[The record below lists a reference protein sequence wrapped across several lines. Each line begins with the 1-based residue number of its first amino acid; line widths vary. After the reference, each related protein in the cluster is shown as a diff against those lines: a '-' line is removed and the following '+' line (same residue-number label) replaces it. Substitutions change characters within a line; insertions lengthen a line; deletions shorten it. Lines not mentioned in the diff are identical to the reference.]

1 MAKKPNIIEAF
12 ESKELFGPLFKDQKT
27 WIAWKTFLRA
37 LYGLPL
43 SGDDYKMYVDCTE
56 RQAVP
61 KTNFEEAYAIVG
73 RRGGKTQTVA
83 LIAVFE
89 ALFGDWQKYL
99 SRGETAYI
107 FSIAT
112 DKVQARIALDYI
124 RGILEIFP
132 DVVEKELTNEIRLK
146 NRVTISVKTCNFRAA
161 RGYSTA
167 CIILDE
173 LAFYRSENSA
183 NPAEE
188 VIISLL
194 PSLLP
199 NAKLI
204 GISTPYGKFGY
215 LYQIFSK
222 HFGDENSDILVWRA
236 GTKVMNPQYR
246 QEIIDRLYKRDK
258 SAMKSEFYAE
268 FREDLESY
276 LSEDILE
283 RAIASGCRMVPFDSE
298 KSYQAFVD
306 PSGGRKD
313 SFTMA
318 IAHQEDKRVILDYI
332 SEVKPPFNPNE
343 VVKNFAD
350 IFSSYRITTVLGDA
364 YACEWV
370 CTVFKESGIFYKASK
385 LNKSEIFLEF
395 SGLISI
401 NAVKLL
407 DNERMKNQFLSL
419 ERKTRSGGNDIVEKV
434 AGMHD
439 DIANSVAGVCVSVY
453 KNIAATPTKSELK
466 ARLPHL
472 SHKRERSSI
481 KSAAEEMH
489 EIMISSGC
497 NKSVRR
503 NYIGL

>member
-12 ESKELFGPLFKDQKT
+12 ESQELFGSLFKDQKT
-27 WIAWKTFLRA
+27 WSAWKTFLRA

-43 SGDDYKMYVDCTE
+43 SGDDYKMYIDCTE

-61 KTNFEEAYAIVG
+61 KTSFEEAYAIVG

-83 LIAVFE
+83 LIAVYE

-112 DKVQARIALDYI
+112 DKTQARIALDYI

-132 DVVEKELTNEIRLK
+132 DVVEKELIHEIRLK
-146 NRVTISVKTCNFRAA
+146 NRVTISVKTCNFRAT
-161 RGYSTA
+161 RGYSTV

-199 NAKLI
+199 KAKLI

-236 GTKVMNPQYR
+236 GTRIMNPQYR

-258 SAMKSEFYAE
+258 SAMKSEFFGE

-276 LSEDILE
+276 LSENILE
-283 RAIASGCRMVPFDSE
+283 RAIVSGCKMVPYDSA
-298 KSYQAFVD
+298 KHYQAFVD

-318 IAHQEDKRVILDYI
+318 IAHREDKTVILDYI
-332 SEVKPPFNPNE
+332 AEIKPPFNPIE

-350 IFSSYRITTVLGDA
+350 IFSNYRITTVLGDA
-364 YACEWV
+364 YAGEWV
-370 CTVFKESGIFYKASK
+370 CSVFKENGIYYKESK
-385 LNKSEIFLEF
+385 LSKSEIFLEF
-395 SGLISI
+395 AGLMSI

-407 DNERMKNQFLSL
+407 DNERMKTQFLSL

-434 AGMHD
+434 VGMHD
-439 DIANSVAGVCVSVY
+439 DIVNSVAGACVGVY
-453 KNIAATPTKSELK
+453 KNIASKPTEAELK

-472 SHKRERSSI
+472 SSTRK
-481 KSAAEEMH
+481 KSPVKLAAEEMH

-497 NKSVRR
+497 TK
-503 NYIGL
+503 L

>member
-12 ESKELFGPLFKDQKT
+12 ESPELFGSLFKDQKT
-27 WIAWKTFLRA
+27 WSAWKTFLRA

-43 SGDDYKMYVDCTE
+43 SSDDYKMYIDCTE
-56 RQAVP
+56 RQAVL

-83 LIAVFE
+83 LIAVYE
-89 ALFGDWQKYL
+89 ALFGNWQKYL
-99 SRGETAYI
+99 SRGETAFI

-112 DKVQARIALDYI
+112 DKTQARIALDYI

-215 LYQIFSK
+215 LYQIYSK

-236 GTKVMNPQYR
+236 GTRVMNPQYR
-246 QEIIDRLYKRDK
+246 QDIIDRLYKRDK

-283 RAIASGCRMVPFDSE
+283 RAIVSGCRMVPYDSE
-298 KSYQAFVD
+298 KDYHAFVD

-313 SFTMA
+313 SFSMA
-318 IAHQEDKRVILDYI
+318 IAHQEEKRVILDYI
-332 SEVKPPFNPNE
+332 SEIKPPFNPNE
-343 VVKNFAD
+343 AVRIFAD
-350 IFSSYRITTVLGDA
+350 IFSNYRITNVLGDK
-364 YACEWV
+364 YAAEWV
-370 CTVFKESGIFYKASK
+370 CSVFKENGIYYKESK
-385 LNKSEIFLEF
+385 LSKSEIFLEF
-395 SGLISI
+395 AGLMSI

-407 DNERMKNQFLSL
+407 DNERMKTQFLSL

-434 AGMHD
+434 VGMHD
-439 DIANSVAGVCVSVY
+439 DIANSVAGACVSVY
-453 KNIAATPTKSELK
+453 KNIASKPTEAELK

-472 SHKRERSSI
+472 SSARKRSPAE
-481 KSAAEEMH
+481 SAAEEMH

-497 NKSVRR
+497 TK
-503 NYIGL
+503 L